1 MMKKLVGFF
10 LAAFA
15 VAVIGCGGPAKPV
28 VPTDGE
34 KMKTD
39 TTKMDEKSNAE
50 KVTAPEE

>member
-28 VPTDGE
+28 VPTEGP
-34 KMKTD
+34 KMTTD
-39 TTKMDEKSNAE
+39 PTKMDEKGNSE
-50 KVTAPEE
+50 KVMAPEE